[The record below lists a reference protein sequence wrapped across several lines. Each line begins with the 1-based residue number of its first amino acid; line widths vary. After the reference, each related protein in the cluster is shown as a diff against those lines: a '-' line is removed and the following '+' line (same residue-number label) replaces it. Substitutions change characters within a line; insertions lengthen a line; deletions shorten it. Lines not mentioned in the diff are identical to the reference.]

1 MMAVPKEYQ
10 YLTRSSSEAGP
21 HAGKNLFLCN
31 AAGDPLDIKSAIL
44 FETKVKPEDGLTSKD
59 AFFDHAERSKAF
71 VVNNKEALLREPY
84 PVTTLNQ
91 ALQIPENRTLEEAFP
106 EKEIFRI
113 DPASTLLYPENENPT
128 YRPTIKRAGIFAE
141 ENTSPIACLSS
152 DSMIFRLS
160 NSDLEIVYSP
170 LPTDIQLA
178 KLQEAPGVKIDLRE
192 IFNGQ
197 DIDQLL
203 TKTFSQNP
211 SYLLVKGDKHYIASA
226 DQLKDHHEINAI
238 TYPSDMQTVVQVL
251 AHVGLIPKNESLS
264 PPSDKLYAF
273 RIHVSGKHPNT
284 LLSIETDSYS
294 IPLVQHANSKFL
306 IKLGEPD
313 YSIGTHAVD
322 AEEDSTKTLFDKI
335 THSHQ
340 SRYFEILRMFAK
352 ENIQCTNSISDSSP
366 LLHVPQ
372 GESYS
377 TKHAHY
383 YNRSGIFYRTSTD
396 KPYTE
401 GIKIFHGPSLLHTV
415 HANENSFAPLA
426 LEIAPNAR
434 SHTNWIISKSFL
446 EQNPATGDGNPDTH
460 TSQEA
465 EEKSD
470 SHGSN
475 NTSDNSNKTNAT
487 KKDAVDKPYVHTTQK
502 AEEKSDSHG
511 SNNTSDNS
519 NKTNATK
526 KDAVDK
532 PYVHTTQEAEEK
544 SDSHGSNSTSDN
556 SNKTNSTKK
565 DAVDKPYVHTTQ
577 EAEEK
582 SDSHGSNSTSD
593 NSNKTN
599 STKKDAVDEPHVHVT
614 QKAEQESEKFLPGP
628 TTLIFQSP
636 KTDADETY
644 QISSVHSS
652 LRESP
657 YGIIG
662 VPMHGCHFTTDNKL
676 LCGDDFATTLVIPPE
691 YHFLKVIKNING
703 SYGLTFCNATNQA
716 ISPDQLEDISLRPP
730 LLAKLKSLV
739 AADGE
744 HINPSTKNTLGANLD
759 IVNNLLLHPNP
770 PGPAELQQIF
780 HTQKGDKPAFKIV
793 NEDHAA
799 IVSPLNSI
807 SSNEKRWLSAGTEY
821 FYKNQDDYYLVQDGA
836 LIKKIPIVQEPPS
849 DPVVQYT
856 GFIIVDSKG
865 ISLQHSPSSE
875 KDARLVHTYSELEE
889 LHGMITNIAHGSS
902 SMHTQVPI
910 MAKVSL
916 QSNLVNTEGPSDIY
930 VILFNN
936 NHTIN
941 TPLPGVKFFPE
952 IFTLVYQP
960 RNGSTS
966 VVLATDTDSLL
977 RSAASAPIK
986 VQGSVRTIE
995 KLLALEMQDVEAPT
1009 TTTETIT
1016 PTDDGASGK
1025 KPTFVDP
1032 DQPKVPGEPTVTK
1045 ESKGPVEPT
1054 VTKETKGT
1062 ELPTITKES
1071 KGPVEPTV
1079 TKETKGTEL
1088 PTITKESKGPV
1099 EPTVTKE
1106 TNLPGEPTVTKE
1118 SKGPVEPTVTK
1129 ETKGTELPTVT
1140 KESKGPV
1147 EPTVTKETN
1156 LPGEP
1161 TVTKESKGPVEPTV
1175 TKETKGTELPTI
1187 TKESKGPVEP
1197 TVTKETN
1204 LPGEPTVT
1212 KESKGPVEPTVTKE
1226 TKGTELPTVTKESK
1240 GPVEPTVTKET
1251 NLPGEPTVTK
1261 ESKGPVEPT
1270 VTKESKGPGV
1280 PTVPGTPTEHSLPLH
1295 MGEKVYTDPKSG
1307 KSLFTAYARIAQ
1319 ISKDGEEYSTYIQL
1333 PAPRYL
1339 STSDGILL
1347 THPIFSYVYNLAPH
1361 HRFVKI
1367 AHDANTYTLKACDQF
1382 GNDLQGVMFADTQQR
1397 CYSSTK
1403 PCSIVHPKRLSFS
1416 HFQSDINNTLF
1427 DLERTKIGDATDGY
1441 EVLSELYRTQA
1452 SGYAY
1457 ELKSSNTLSSH
1468 VNLVIDKHNVDSE
1481 TVKLITP
1488 HVLFEVDSNLKT
1500 LKLLCLS
1507 DTGAE
1512 DYIQFDFADERNAA
1526 KLDAARAKVLEKF
1539 PFYIITDGTSLFF
1552 SSDKNGAELI
1562 EDKQQV
1568 RDILTMARLASD
1580 DQYITATADKKF
1592 YALRVSTIPEHE
1604 NGIQAIGVRTK
1615 DGILAI
1621 PIQDIAACSTL
1632 GFQRNELFTINHTAL
1647 LDERSHK
1654 QFPLFQ
1660 YRVLGEFIKNNT
1672 ELHIEASPYFRVVSP
1687 SITGDNKIIKG
1698 STDLI
1703 NDIIDINPVGTVG
1716 NSQKEFMKKVLE
1728 HREKVA
1734 IDDTVEEYIPYF
1746 KKALSNPEPRETISG
1761 NAAHELFST
1770 LPVYIGDKIEVPSD
1784 YYTIGYSVK
1793 SKVNGIDVALPY
1805 ASYGLIN
1812 EKDVIIYDTIA
1823 DSEIALPRDT
1833 EYFLKI
1839 VRDPASDAHIFK
1851 LCNASGETPQNI
1863 PSHLLT
1869 PEVIVDIPMKNWD
1882 LKRMYEETADYVAF
1896 KLSPQHTKGSG
1907 CVSSI
1912 NIIPTPDNYLSNSY
1926 APGQPVAHLSPTS
1939 TGVFHGIPGTV
1950 LTHHSFLNAT
1960 PVVDIVISNND
1971 AKSSF
1976 DARMLT
1982 VQTAANMHPLFL
1994 VVSGDKIA
2002 FTADKNDKNL
2012 QFQPA
2017 AEYPYSLLMEW
2028 LRKVVTFPQNNEFK
2042 LMLTLA
2048 DTPINKHAIP
2058 FNITPVDDSAHL
2070 VTQDIIQESKLFFD
2084 LSDYSICFA
2093 GKNNMVLEE
2102 NLPWMENYILSAI
2115 IPMFFKIGLQAD
2127 IQESQTTYQ
2136 LSAINK
2142 KHIAVEE
2149 IGKVIEQHLRSIKAI
2164 PELPEPSFLPDYNN
2178 TTECFVSEVA
2188 DTDDKSHSGTVAPAP
2203 EGNNTSSSKTPKD
2216 TKFDPFHT
2224 HSEENEYKYAVAD
2237 PVQEANRET
2246 NEDVAAN
2253 PVQEANSD
2261 DTSSNPP
2268 AILTTREERDVQLER
2283 QEPNSHANIAYY
2295 QPLDPNHPENYPLW
2309 INATYDEARKFYTN
2323 VNAQY
2328 MSGEI
2333 SYEKAMILYDNIILD
2348 ACQQENF
2355 QVRDGTVSRE
2365 GSVVT
2370 IGDHDFGNIQHLNQ
2384 MFS

>member
-460 TSQEA
+460 T
-465 EEKSD
+465 
-470 SHGSN
+470 
-475 NTSDNSNKTNAT
+475 
-487 KKDAVDKPYVHTTQK
+487 
-502 AEEKSDSHG
+502 
-511 SNNTSDNS
+511 
-519 NKTNATK
+519 
-526 KDAVDK
+526 
-532 PYVHTTQEAEEK
+532 TQEAEEK

-652 LRESP
+652 LRKSP

-1045 ESKGPVEPT
+1045 ESKGPEVPT
-1054 VTKETKGT
+1054 VTKD
-1062 ELPTITKES
+1062 
-1071 KGPVEPTV
+1071 
-1079 TKETKGTEL
+1079 
-1088 PTITKESKGPV
+1088 
-1099 EPTVTKE
+1099 
-1106 TNLPGEPTVTKE
+1106 TNMPG
-1118 SKGPVEPTVTK
+1118 EPTVTK

-1161 TVTKESKGPVEPTV
+1161 TVTKET
-1175 TKETKGTELPTI
+1175 
-1187 TKESKGPVEP
+1187 KGPVEP

-1226 TKGTELPTVTKESK
+1226 T
-1240 GPVEPTVTKET
+1240 

-1261 ESKGPVEPT
+1261 ATNVPGEPT

-1441 EVLSELYRTQA
+1441 EVLSELYRKQA

-1468 VNLVIDKHNVDSE
+1468 VNLVIDKHNIDSD

-1632 GFQRNELFTINHTAL
+1632 GFQRNALFTINHTAL

-2136 LSAINK
+2136 LAAINK

-2203 EGNNTSSSKTPKD
+2203 EGSNTSSSKTPKD

>member
-1 MMAVPKEYQ
+1 MSHQGKQRSTSLYISPGKPIGKSSENQLLYYEALVGSGRNADSALPSAQYYFRNNTLIYEDFKVMMAVPKEYQ

-434 SHTNWIISKSFL
+434 SYTNWIISKSFL
-446 EQNPATGDGNPDTH
+446 EQNPATGDGNPDT
-460 TSQEA
+460 
-465 EEKSD
+465 
-470 SHGSN
+470 
-475 NTSDNSNKTNAT
+475 
-487 KKDAVDKPYVHTTQK
+487 
-502 AEEKSDSHG
+502 
-511 SNNTSDNS
+511 
-519 NKTNATK
+519 
-526 KDAVDK
+526 
-532 PYVHTTQEAEEK
+532 HTTQEAEEK

-556 SNKTNSTKK
+556 SNKTNSTKKDAVDKPYVHATQKAEEKSDSHGSNNTSDNSNKTNTTKK

-1054 VTKETKGT
+1054 VTKETN
-1062 ELPTITKES
+1062 LP
-1071 KGPVEPTV
+1071 GEPTV
-1079 TKETKGTEL
+1079 TKET
-1088 PTITKESKGPV
+1088 KGPV

-1106 TNLPGEPTVTKE
+1106 TNLPGE
-1118 SKGPVEPTVTK
+1118 
-1129 ETKGTELPTVT
+1129 PTVT

-1175 TKETKGTELPTI
+1175 TKET
-1187 TKESKGPVEP
+1187 
-1197 TVTKETN
+1197 N

-1212 KESKGPVEPTVTKE
+1212 KA
-1226 TKGTELPTVTKESK
+1226 
-1240 GPVEPTVTKET
+1240 T
-1251 NLPGEPTVTK
+1251 NVPG
-1261 ESKGPVEPT
+1261 EPT

-1427 DLERTKIGDATDGY
+1427 NLERTKIGDATDGY

-1468 VNLVIDKHNVDSE
+1468 VNLVIDKHNIDSD

-1632 GFQRNELFTINHTAL
+1632 GFQRNALFTINHTAL

-1839 VRDPASDAHIFK
+1839 VRDPASDAHMFK

-2136 LSAINK
+2136 LAAINK

-2203 EGNNTSSSKTPKD
+2203 EGSNTSSSKTPKD

-2295 QPLDPNHPENYPLW
+2295 QPIDPNHPENYPLW

>member
-1 MMAVPKEYQ
+1 MSHQGKQRSTSLYISPGKPIGKSSENQLLYYEALVGSGRNADSALPSAQYYFRNNTLIYEDFKVMMAVPKEYQ

-434 SHTNWIISKSFL
+434 SYTNWIISKSFL
-446 EQNPATGDGNPDTH
+446 EQNPATGDGNPDT
-460 TSQEA
+460 
-465 EEKSD
+465 
-470 SHGSN
+470 
-475 NTSDNSNKTNAT
+475 
-487 KKDAVDKPYVHTTQK
+487 
-502 AEEKSDSHG
+502 
-511 SNNTSDNS
+511 
-519 NKTNATK
+519 
-526 KDAVDK
+526 
-532 PYVHTTQEAEEK
+532 HTTQEAEEK

-556 SNKTNSTKK
+556 SNKTNSTKKDAVDKPYVHATQKAEEKSDSHGSNNTSDNSNKTNTTKK

-1045 ESKGPVEPT
+1045 E
-1054 VTKETKGT
+1054 
-1062 ELPTITKES
+1062 
-1071 KGPVEPTV
+1071 
-1079 TKETKGTEL
+1079 
-1088 PTITKESKGPV
+1088 
-1099 EPTVTKE
+1099 
-1106 TNLPGEPTVTKE
+1106 TNVPGE
-1118 SKGPVEPTVTK
+1118 
-1129 ETKGTELPTVT
+1129 PTVT

-1175 TKETKGTELPTI
+1175 TKET
-1187 TKESKGPVEP
+1187 
-1197 TVTKETN
+1197 N

-1212 KESKGPVEPTVTKE
+1212 KA
-1226 TKGTELPTVTKESK
+1226 
-1240 GPVEPTVTKET
+1240 T
-1251 NLPGEPTVTK
+1251 NVPG
-1261 ESKGPVEPT
+1261 EPT

-1427 DLERTKIGDATDGY
+1427 NLERTKIGDATDGY

-1468 VNLVIDKHNVDSE
+1468 VNLVIDKHNIDSD

-1632 GFQRNELFTINHTAL
+1632 GFQRNALFTINHTAL

-1839 VRDPASDAHIFK
+1839 VRDPASDAHMFK

-2136 LSAINK
+2136 LAAINK

-2203 EGNNTSSSKTPKD
+2203 EGSNTSSSKTPKD

-2295 QPLDPNHPENYPLW
+2295 QPIDPNHPENYPLW

>member
-1 MMAVPKEYQ
+1 MSHQGKQRSTSLYISPGKPIGKSSENQLLYYEALVGSGRNADSALPSAQYYFRNNTLIYEDFKVMMAVPKEYQ

-434 SHTNWIISKSFL
+434 SYTNWIISKSFL
-446 EQNPATGDGNPDTH
+446 EQNPATGDGNPDT
-460 TSQEA
+460 
-465 EEKSD
+465 
-470 SHGSN
+470 
-475 NTSDNSNKTNAT
+475 
-487 KKDAVDKPYVHTTQK
+487 
-502 AEEKSDSHG
+502 
-511 SNNTSDNS
+511 
-519 NKTNATK
+519 
-526 KDAVDK
+526 
-532 PYVHTTQEAEEK
+532 
-544 SDSHGSNSTSDN
+544 
-556 SNKTNSTKK
+556 
-565 DAVDKPYVHTTQ
+565 HTTQ

-1054 VTKETKGT
+1054 VTKETN
-1062 ELPTITKES
+1062 LPGEPTVTKET

-1079 TKETKGTEL
+1079 TKETNL
-1088 PTITKESKGPV
+1088 PGEPTVTKETKGPV

-1129 ETKGTELPTVT
+1129 ET
-1140 KESKGPV
+1140 
-1147 EPTVTKETN
+1147 N

-1161 TVTKESKGPVEPTV
+1161 TVTKA
-1175 TKETKGTELPTI
+1175 
-1187 TKESKGPVEP
+1187 
-1197 TVTKETN
+1197 TN
-1204 LPGEPTVT
+1204 VPG
-1212 KESKGPVEPTVTKE
+1212 
-1226 TKGTELPTVTKESK
+1226 
-1240 GPVEPTVTKET
+1240 
-1251 NLPGEPTVTK
+1251 
-1261 ESKGPVEPT
+1261 EPT

-1427 DLERTKIGDATDGY
+1427 NLERTKIGDATDGY

-1468 VNLVIDKHNVDSE
+1468 VNLVIDKHNIDSD

-1632 GFQRNELFTINHTAL
+1632 GFQRNALFTINHTAL

-1839 VRDPASDAHIFK
+1839 VRDPASDAHMFK

-2136 LSAINK
+2136 LAAINK

-2203 EGNNTSSSKTPKD
+2203 EGSNTSSSKTPKD

-2295 QPLDPNHPENYPLW
+2295 QPIDPNHPENYPLW

>member
-1 MMAVPKEYQ
+1 MSHQGKQRSTSLYISPGKPIGKSSENQLLYYEALVGSGRNADSALPSAQYYFRNNTLIYEDFKVMMAVPKEYQ

-434 SHTNWIISKSFL
+434 SYTNWIISKSFL
-446 EQNPATGDGNPDTH
+446 EQNPATGDGNPDT
-460 TSQEA
+460 
-465 EEKSD
+465 
-470 SHGSN
+470 
-475 NTSDNSNKTNAT
+475 
-487 KKDAVDKPYVHTTQK
+487 
-502 AEEKSDSHG
+502 
-511 SNNTSDNS
+511 
-519 NKTNATK
+519 
-526 KDAVDK
+526 
-532 PYVHTTQEAEEK
+532 HTTQEAEEK

-556 SNKTNSTKK
+556 SNKTNSTKKDAVDKPYVHATQKAEEKSDSHGSNNTSDNSNKTNTTKK

-1062 ELPTITKES
+1062 ELPT
-1071 KGPVEPTV
+1071 V
-1079 TKETKGTEL
+1079 TKET
-1088 PTITKESKGPV
+1088 KGPV

-1118 SKGPVEPTVTK
+1118 SKGP
-1129 ETKGTELPTVT
+1129 G
-1140 KESKGPV
+1140 
-1147 EPTVTKETN
+1147 
-1156 LPGEP
+1156 
-1161 TVTKESKGPVEPTV
+1161 
-1175 TKETKGTELPTI
+1175 
-1187 TKESKGPVEP
+1187 
-1197 TVTKETN
+1197 
-1204 LPGEPTVT
+1204 
-1212 KESKGPVEPTVTKE
+1212 
-1226 TKGTELPTVTKESK
+1226 
-1240 GPVEPTVTKET
+1240 
-1251 NLPGEPTVTK
+1251 
-1261 ESKGPVEPT
+1261 EPT

-1427 DLERTKIGDATDGY
+1427 NLERTKIGDATDGY

-1468 VNLVIDKHNVDSE
+1468 VNLVIDKHNIDSD

-1632 GFQRNELFTINHTAL
+1632 GFQRNALFTINHTAL

-1839 VRDPASDAHIFK
+1839 VRDPASDAHMFK

-2136 LSAINK
+2136 LAAINK

-2203 EGNNTSSSKTPKD
+2203 EGSNTSSSKTPKD

-2295 QPLDPNHPENYPLW
+2295 QPIDPNHPENYPLW